1 MASSDLMNIHREGFC
16 FFLPFEMR
24 DLLNVYPALRL
35 VMLHHFMGPRPA
47 ADCAIVCGSLK
58 NE

>member
-16 FFLPFEMR
+16 FRLPCEMR
-24 DLLNVYPALRL
+24 DLLYPTLRL

-47 ADCAIVCGSLK
+47 ADCGYSMWLIEK
-58 NE
+58 YE